1 MRSKAAQMAA
11 YVDMCDERDRLQK
24 ELDDLIRERN
34 RLRGVVRELMGL
46 LDGSAAQNALQ
57 RAKDLL
63 P

>member
-1 MRSKAAQMAA
+1 MRSKAVQMAA
-11 YVDMCDERDRLQK
+11 RVDMCDKRDRLQK

-34 RLRGVVRELMGL
+34 RLRDAVRELMGL
-46 LDGSAAQNALQ
+46 LDGSTTQNALQ

>member
-1 MRSKAAQMAA
+1 MRSKAVQMAA
-11 YVDMCDERDRLQK
+11 YVDMRDKRDRLQR
-24 ELDDLIRERN
+24 ELDDTIRERN
-34 RLRGVVRELMGL
+34 KLRDAVRELMGL

>member
-1 MRSKAAQMAA
+1 MAA
-11 YVDMCDERDRLQK
+11 RVDMCDKRDRLQK

-34 RLRGVVRELMGL
+34 RLRDAVRELMGL
-46 LDGSAAQNALQ
+46 LDGSTTQNALQ

>member
-1 MRSKAAQMAA
+1 MRSKAVQMAA
-11 YVDMCDERDRLQK
+11 YVDMCDKRDRLQK

-34 RLRGVVRELMGL
+34 RLREVVKELMGL
-46 LDGSAAQNALQ
+46 LDGSTTHNALQ

>member
-1 MRSKAAQMAA
+1 MRSKSVQMAA
-11 YVDMCDERDRLQK
+11 YADMCDKRDRLQR
-24 ELDDLIRERN
+24 ELDDTIRERN
-34 RLRGVVRELMGL
+34 KLREAARELMGL

>member
-1 MRSKAAQMAA
+1 MRSKAVQMAA
-11 YVDMCDERDRLQK
+11 YVDMRDKRDRLQW

-34 RLRGVVRELMGL
+34 KLREAVRELMGL
-46 LDGSAAQNALQ
+46 LEGSAAQNALQ

>member
-1 MRSKAAQMAA
+1 MRSKAVQMAA
-11 YVDMCDERDRLQK
+11 YVDMRDKRDRLQW

-34 RLRGVVRELMGL
+34 KLREAVRELMGL
-46 LDGSAAQNALQ
+46 LDGSTAQNALQ

>member
-1 MRSKAAQMAA
+1 MAA
-11 YVDMCDERDRLQK
+11 YVDMRDKRDRLQR
-24 ELDDLIRERN
+24 ELDGLTRERN
-34 RLRGVVRELMGL
+34 RLREAVKELMGL

>member
-1 MRSKAAQMAA
+1 MRTKPVQMAA
-11 YVDMCDERDRLQK
+11 YLDMRDKRDRLQR
-24 ELDDLIRERN
+24 ELDDTIRERN
-34 RLRGVVRELMGL
+34 KLREAVRELMGL

>member
-1 MRSKAAQMAA
+1 MRSKAVQMAA
-11 YVDMCDERDRLQK
+11 YVDMCDKRDRLQR
-24 ELDDLIRERN
+24 ELDDLTRERN
-34 RLRGVVRELMGL
+34 RLREVVRELMGL